1 MNTKQIHEFLNSD
14 VAYQTARATQNY
26 FDMMLVLRAYK
37 MNSSFN
43 NACEQCE
50 YKLEVQIS

>member
-50 YKLEVQIS
+50 YKLEAQIS